1 VGTMAKIDDSVKKK
15 VPELR
20 FKGFTDEW
28 EDCKLGELASFS
40 KGNGYTKNDLVEF
53 GDPIILYGRLYTKYE
68 TVIEKVDTFVNKKDK
83 SIISEGSEVIVPA
96 SGESSEDISRAS
108 VVGKSGIILG
118 GDLNIIKPI
127 NYIDSIFLA
136 LTISN
141 GSQQKEMSKRA
152 QGKSVVHLHNSDLK
166 QVNILYPKL
175 EEQQKIGSFFK
186 QLDNIIALHQ
196 RKLDL
201 LKEQK
206 KGYLQKMFPKNGS
219 KIPELRF
226 NGFSGDWEERKLL
239 DNVDKVLDYR
249 GKSPTKFGM
258 EWGTEGYLVLSAL
271 NVKNGYIDK
280 SVEAK
285 YGDQE
290 LFERWMGSNRLE
302 KGDVLFTTE
311 APLGNVAQVP
321 DDKGYILNQRAV
333 AFKSSKDTDN
343 NFFAQLLRSPIV
355 QNTLNANSSG
365 GTAKGIGM
373 KEFAKL
379 NAHVPKTFEEQQKI
393 GSFFKQLDNTIA
405 LHQRKLD
412 LLKEQK
418 KGFLQKMFV

>member
-1 VGTMAKIDDSVKKK
+1 MAKIDDSVKKK

-28 EDCKLGELASFS
+28 EERKLGELASFS

-53 GDPIILYGRLYTKYE
+53 GEPIILYGRLYTKYE

-108 VVGKSGIILG
+108 VVGKSGLILG
-118 GDLNIIKPI
+118 GDLNIIKPV

-166 QVNILYPKL
+166 QVNLLYPKL

-186 QLDNIIALHQ
+186 QLDITIALHQ

-206 KGYLQKMFPKNGS
+206 KGYLQKMFPKNGA
-219 KIPELRF
+219 KVPELRF
-226 NGFSGDWEERKLL
+226 AGFADDWEDRKLSSIAERVTRKNKNNESTL
-239 DNVDKVLDYR
+239 PLTISAQDGLVDQNDYFNKQVASR
-249 GKSPTKFGM
+249 DVT
-258 EWGTEGYLVLSAL
+258 GYFL
-271 NVKNGYIDK
+271 VKNG
-280 SVEAK
+280 
-285 YGDQE
+285 
-290 LFERWMGSNRLE
+290 
-302 KGDVLFTTE
+302 
-311 APLGNVAQVP
+311 
-321 DDKGYILNQRAV
+321 
-333 AFKSSKDTDN
+333 
-343 NFFAQLLRSPIV
+343 
-355 QNTLNANSSG
+355 
-365 GTAKGIGM
+365 
-373 KEFAKL
+373 EFAYNKSYSNGYPWGAIKRL
-379 NAHVPKTFEEQQKI
+379 DKYEMGVLSTLYI
-393 GSFFKQLDNTIA
+393 VFKPTAINSQ
-405 LHQRKLD
+405 
-412 LLKEQK
+412 
-418 KGFLQKMFV
+418 FLVSYYET